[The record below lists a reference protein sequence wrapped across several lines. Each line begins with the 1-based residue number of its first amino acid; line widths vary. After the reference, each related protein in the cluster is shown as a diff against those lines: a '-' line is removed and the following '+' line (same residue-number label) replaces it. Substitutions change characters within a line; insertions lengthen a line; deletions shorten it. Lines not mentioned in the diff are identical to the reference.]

1 MKILSKYKDYYDYL
15 TGIYGVDPKLVLDR
29 RKGARID
36 KFRSPGG
43 FSIAICG
50 NLVQGFYDGEKCYC
64 GDSLLKVGEEVEV
77 KEYFRGIGFQKE
89 KKVKIKYTTYSLV
102 GHIPEEHEV
111 TLYREPQETDLNEQ
125 HDCPILLVTSTW
137 RNDYEPF
144 PRLEDYGIGA
154 VYSPNE
160 MFTMLSSWLSQKITE
175 AENIVDTRSDE
186 MKLESKGFNKKCSFR
201 PKMKTC
207 N

>member
-15 TGIYGVDPKLVLDR
+15 VGTYGIDPKLVLDR
-29 RKGARID
+29 REGSRIS
-36 KFRSPGG
+36 KYRSPGA

-50 NLVQGFYDGEKCYC
+50 NLIQGFYDGEKCYC
-64 GDSLLKVGEEVEV
+64 GDSLLKVGKEVEV
-77 KEYFRGIGFQKE
+77 NEYFRGIGFQKE
-89 KKVKIKYTTYSLV
+89 KKIKINYTTKTLGV
-102 GHIPEEHEV
+102 EEEHEER
-111 TLYREPQETDLNEQ
+111 LYQEPQETDLN
-125 HDCPILLVTSTW
+125 DKYNCPIILLTGSW
-137 RNDYEPF
+137 RSDYDPF

-175 AENIVDTRSDE
+175 AENIEDNRSDE

-207 N
+207 E